1 LVFFYNLLTWSFFD
15 KQLSENKENDENLS
29 IFIEKAILAANE
41 QKKHWIIQ
49 YKGVKV
55 TNVIHYSGVK

>member
-1 LVFFYNLLTWSFFD
+1 LVFFYNLLTLSFFD
-15 KQLSENKENDENLS
+15 KQLSENKENEGNLS
-29 IFIEKAILAANE
+29 IFIEKAILAAYE
-41 QKKHWIIQ
+41 QKNHWIIQ

>member
-1 LVFFYNLLTWSFFD
+1 LSFFD
-15 KQLSENKENDENLS
+15 KQLSENKENEGNLS
-29 IFIEKAILAANE
+29 IFIEKAILAAYE
-41 QKKHWIIQ
+41 QKNHWIIQ